1 MLDYSQILQ
10 LKKIIHDVMLGT
22 LCKSTATVVGLKVKW
37 ETISPPL
44 LLLLLFCL
52 SPCICKL
59 LMRRNE
65 KGVQDI
71 NIICDGK

>member
-37 ETISPPL
+37 EAILPP

-65 KGVQDI
+65 PPDHLFSERCTGY
-71 NIICDGK
+71 